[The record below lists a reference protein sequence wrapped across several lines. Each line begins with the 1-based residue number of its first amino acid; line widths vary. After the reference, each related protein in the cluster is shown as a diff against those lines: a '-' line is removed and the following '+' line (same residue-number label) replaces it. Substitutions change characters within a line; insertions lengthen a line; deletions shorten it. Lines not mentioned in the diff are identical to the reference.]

1 MDKVQYVAETLVE
14 KVKYVEANV
23 DWNALWA
30 DVKHQEIVYLSIVF
44 LVSKLVVRR
53 IPENIRKSVLNP
65 FLKVYNFGMVV
76 FSFGCFL
83 AMAKSLSE
91 MTLYTNDCDMA
102 FNHELFNL
110 TARLFYYSKF
120 VEYIDSWSLAMA
132 GKPVSFLQSFHHF
145 GAPWDMF
152 LFYFCKNE
160 AIWIFVLL
168 NSFVHT
174 IMYFYYLMALCK
186 IPFPGKILITLM
198 QITQFNV
205 GFYLVWWYKDVEC
218 YANSPLRMFGWI
230 FNYIYVGVVL
240 LLFINFSIWT
250 YAFPKKAAKPK
261 VQ

>member
-1 MDKVQYVAETLVE
+1 MENVQHVVATLSE
-14 KVKYVEANV
+14 KVEYVRENM
-23 DWNALWA
+23 DWDSFTE
-30 DVKHQEIVYLSIVF
+30 DVKNDPIVYLSVMF

-65 FLKVYNFGMVV
+65 FLKLYNFGMVV

-91 MTLYTNDCDMA
+91 MTLYTNDCNMA
-102 FNHELFNL
+102 FNHDLFKL
-110 TARLFYYSKF
+110 TSKLFYLSKF

-152 LFYFCKNE
+152 LFYYAKNE
-160 AIWIFVLL
+160 AVWIFVLL
-168 NSFVHT
+168 NSVVHT
-174 IMYFYYLMALCK
+174 VMYFYYLMTLCK
-186 IPFPGKILITLM
+186 IRFPGKVLITIM

-218 YANSPLRMFGWI
+218 YANSPIRMFGWV

-240 LLFINFSIWT
+240 LLFLNFSIWT
-250 YAFPKKAAKPK
+250 YVFPKKSKTK
-261 VQ
+261 KE